1 MSASPLPAVDAETAL
16 EEVLALLGDPPEP
29 GGADD
34 DRFGARLRQV
44 IAASIP
50 LEPGDDP
57 DDTPV
62 LVLGADLRRRLEAVA
77 RKRSSGHYF
86 GDHPEGIGPT
96 LGMDLGLNAS
106 GGRDSA

>member
-1 MSASPLPAVDAETAL
+1 MSASPLPEVDAETAL

-34 DRFGARLRQV
+34 VRFGARLRQV

-50 LEPGDDP
+50 LEPGDEP
-57 DDTPV
+57 GDTPT

-77 RKRSSGHYF
+77 RKRSSGRRF
-86 GDHPEGIGPT
+86 GDHPDRIRST
-96 LGMDLGLNAS
+96 LRMDLGPN
-106 GGRDSA
+106 